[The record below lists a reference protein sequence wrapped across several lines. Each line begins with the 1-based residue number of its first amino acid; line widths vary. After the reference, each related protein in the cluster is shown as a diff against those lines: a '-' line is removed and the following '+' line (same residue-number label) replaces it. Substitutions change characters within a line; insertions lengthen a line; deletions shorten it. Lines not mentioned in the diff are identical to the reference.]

1 MKALNARQKKLLM
14 GLLAVVLLIVALL
27 LVPLFAPKKEKA
39 PESIVGVIPEAD
51 LVEDDGS
58 KTGSYRNNSI
68 GDYWDSLEESPETAS
83 PSSIADKGLVP
94 GDEPRRDSRKPAA
107 VVVDDIFGDYR
118 EASDPPAGPAPAR
131 PSGSSAK
138 AHHSS
143 PEKAQQAGSDPAAPV
158 QESTASSDPE
168 PVKPRPQVKR
178 SGAVSSLDEDVAT
191 DLGNGFS
198 TLDGTDRWVGGE
210 TGKPYRCMFTRDEKV
225 KSGQRVTIRLL
236 EDLIVGTTHIPRNT
250 HLQGVTT
257 ISDRMEL
264 SINSLDMGGRILTFH
279 FEAFDTDGGK
289 GIYCSDL
296 SQTQKEITEQGVAT
310 ASTTL
315 NSRLGRVAR
324 DAASVGASIVRSK
337 SGEATVSVPAGY
349 TFYIIEQ
356 DR

>member
-1 MKALNARQKKLLM
+1 
-14 GLLAVVLLIVALL
+14 
-27 LVPLFAPKKEKA
+27 
-39 PESIVGVIPEAD
+39 
-51 LVEDDGS
+51 
-58 KTGSYRNNSI
+58 
-68 GDYWDSLEESPETAS
+68 
-83 PSSIADKGLVP
+83 
-94 GDEPRRDSRKPAA
+94 
-107 VVVDDIFGDYR
+107 
-118 EASDPPAGPAPAR
+118 
-131 PSGSSAK
+131 
-138 AHHSS
+138 
-143 PEKAQQAGSDPAAPV
+143 
-158 QESTASSDPE
+158 
-168 PVKPRPQVKR
+168 
-178 SGAVSSLDEDVAT
+178 
-191 DLGNGFS
+191 
-198 TLDGTDRWVGGE
+198 
-210 TGKPYRCMFTRDEKV
+210 MFTRDEKV
-225 KSGQRVTIRLL
+225 KSGQRVTVRLL

-296 SQTQKEITEQGVAT
+296 SQTRKEITEQGVAT

-356 DR
+356 ER